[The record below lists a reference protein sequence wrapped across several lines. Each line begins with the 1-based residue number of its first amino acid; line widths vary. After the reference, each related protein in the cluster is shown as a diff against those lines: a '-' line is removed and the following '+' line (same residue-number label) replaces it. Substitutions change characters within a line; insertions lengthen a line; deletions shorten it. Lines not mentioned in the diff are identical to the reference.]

1 MITIIDKINK
11 NKNTRDKDLIE
22 VETEEA
28 DKMILIDH
36 KEIDQRTECIM
47 LTTVRLIKSMEQ
59 ILNIQGRQL
68 L

>member
-68 L
+68 P

>member
-11 NKNTRDKDLIE
+11 NKKIRDKDLIE

>member
-11 NKNTRDKDLIE
+11 NKKTRDKDLIE

-47 LTTVRLIKSMEQ
+47 LITVRLIKSMEQ
-59 ILNIQGRQL
+59 ILNIQSRQL